1 MTRSSVE
8 VVVVGGGAAGI
19 GAARKLHE
27 AGIDVLIV
35 EARDRLGG
43 RAFTVQN
50 EAGGPFDLG
59 CGWLHSGDVNPWTA
73 IAEAQGRAIDRSP
86 PPWSRRTLE
95 PGFSRPE
102 QDAFERAREIY
113 DEKIEALALA
123 GVDSPASA
131 ALEPG
136 DRWNGLLDAVSTWY
150 SGAELENVSIVDL
163 SNYQDTGV
171 NWRVVGGYGA
181 TVAAHGAGLQTALGA
196 AVTRIDHSGSKIRIE
211 TSSGTIDAEQALV
224 TLPSALIA
232 EGAVAFSP
240 ALPGKVE
247 AAAGLPLGLADKLY
261 MALDRADEF
270 EIDGRILGRT
280 DRTDTAGYHM
290 RPRGEP
296 VIEGYFGGALAE
308 ALEAGGD
315 AAFFDFASG
324 ELSGVF
330 GADFAK
336 RLKPLSHHAWR
347 GDPFARGS
355 YSYAKPGCAPMRA
368 VLAEPVDDRLFFAGE
383 ACSKSDFSTAH
394 GALRTGLAAAEAVI
408 AVRGAGKPQSP
419 K

>member
-43 RAFTVQN
+43 RAYTVQN
-50 EAGGPFDLG
+50 QAGGPFDLG

-86 PPWSRRTLE
+86 PPWTRRTLE
-95 PGFSRPE
+95 PGFSRAE
-102 QDAFERAREIY
+102 QDEFERARDAY
-113 DEKIEALALA
+113 GDRIEALART

-131 ALEPG
+131 ELEPG
-136 DRWNGLLDAVSTWY
+136 NRWNGLLDAVSTWY
-150 SGAELENVSIVDL
+150 SGAELEKVSVVDL
-163 SNYQDTGV
+163 ANYEDTGV

-181 TVAAHGAGLQTALGA
+181 AIAAHGAGLKTALGA
-196 AVTRIDHSGSKIRIE
+196 AVTRIDHSGPKIRIE
-211 TSSGTIDAEQALV
+211 TSSGVIEADQAIV

-232 EGAVAFSP
+232 EGALAFSP

-261 MALDRADEF
+261 IALDRAEEF

-280 DRTDTAGYHM
+280 DRTATAGYHM
-290 RPRGEP
+290 RPGGEP
-296 VIEGYFGGALAE
+296 VIEGYFGGTLAE
-308 ALEAGGD
+308 ALEAGGE
-315 AAFFDFASG
+315 AAFFDFASR

-336 RLKPLSHHAWR
+336 RLRPLAHHAWR

-355 YSYAKPGCAPMRA
+355 YSYAKPGCAGARA
-368 VLAEPVDDRLFFAGE
+368 VLAAPVDDRLFFAGE

-408 AVRGAGKPQSP
+408 AVRRSGKTQSP